1 MRNKLLK
8 NMWLSIL
15 SVFIVTSV
23 VYWALGWWE
32 WVENAADGESL
43 THTVWNSLVD
53 WVVKKTGSI
62 AETITGIKT
71 FSSSPIVP
79 SPTASGEVSSKWYV
93 DASIT
98 ANANGITYTKITE
111 TILSWNTNID
121 FTWLSATY
129 DDYLIVWR
137 DVKISNDG
145 EFLNLRWSTDNW
157 SSFITSS
164 TYWWSRHRSMDSVYD
179 RRQWNG
185 NAINLMADVWNASH
199 EKLNI
204 NITLYNPAVANS
216 YGYVRAEGTAA
227 HKDSWVTSWQSGW
240 AQASASAF
248 NAVRLYMNNWTMTS
262 GSFKLYGIKYN

>member
-1 MRNKLLK
+1 MRNKVLK
-8 NMWLSIL
+8 NIWLSIL

-71 FSSSPIVP
+71 FSNSPIVP
-79 SPTASGEVSSKWYV
+79 SPTASGEVTSKGYV

-98 ANANGITYTKITE
+98 ANANG
-111 TILSWNTNID
+111 
-121 FTWLSATY
+121 
-129 DDYLIVWR
+129 
-137 DVKISNDG
+137 
-145 EFLNLRWSTDNW
+145 
-157 SSFITSS
+157 SSFITSA

-204 NITLYNPAVANS
+204 NITLYNPAIANS

-248 NAVRLYMNNWTMTS
+248 NAIRLYMNNWTMTS